1 MSLPKR
7 VEHRQPRVRKDVAS
21 ALRSAA
27 AGLPVPAGRPKR
39 GQQGQDREHDV
50 DPELAGLR
58 EQLKAHPAHH
68 LADRDER
75 VRQAERFLRIE
86 RDNADIQKKVNTAT
100 NSLARTFDR
109 IVLLLTGRG
118 FIEQTADGDL
128 VVTDDG
134 RLLSRIYSE
143 SDLLVAECLRSGT
156 WNGLDAAEL
165 AAVVSAVLF
174 ESRGDTPGA
183 SAIVEGATPG
193 MRRALSQTRRSWAE
207 IRAEEQQHRLPA
219 SREPDVGFVA
229 AMHRWATTGD
239 LSASLAASDAS
250 GGGSPLSAGDFVR
263 WCRQV
268 LDLLDQVRN
277 AAPTPALRTSAKR
290 AIVAIRRGVVAVDAG

>member
-1 MSLPKR
+1 
-7 VEHRQPRVRKDVAS
+7 VAS

-27 AGLPVPAGRPKR
+27 AGLHVPTARPKR

-58 EQLKAHPAHH
+58 DQMRVHPAHH
-68 LADRDER
+68 LADREDR
-75 VRQAERFLRIE
+75 VRAAERFLRIE
-86 RDNADIQKKVNTAT
+86 RDNADIQKKVNAAT

-118 FIEQTADGDL
+118 FIEKTKDGDLKVTADGL
-128 VVTDDG
+128 
-134 RLLSRIYSE
+134 LLSRIYSE

-165 AAVVSAVLF
+165 AGVVSAVLF

-183 SAIVEGATPG
+183 TSVVDGATPG
-193 MRRALSQTRRSWAE
+193 MRRALSQTRRSWSE
-207 IRAEEQQHRLPA
+207 IRAEEQHHRLPA

-229 AMHRWATTGD
+229 AIQRWVTTGD
-239 LSASLAASDAS
+239 LSQSLAASDAS
-250 GGGSPLSAGDFVR
+250 GSGSPLSAGDFVR

-290 AIVAIRRGVVAVDAG
+290 AIDGIRRGVVAVDAG